1 MLYLVGESKTAKSF
15 VLIDAKSQHYYKSNL
30 ETTWKSLDAW
40 LYPMTVEN
48 LNKIYSLKQQVEV
61 GLEVL
66 FLPIEPYVTGQ
77 AKYLGLEKFRK
88 YYVYRPWEG
97 VPSFIFLDKFIDLWV
112 SQGGCN
118 HEELQN
124 FLKQSYVKLDS
135 NSFDPYKYENCNV
148 SKPTNS
154 KTLQSEV
161 SIRFEGSDLDVREDF
176 QRTRKLSML
185 RNCLKNVVSKRTAQ
199 VELEIQKGLEKAE
212 STKRLKQV
220 AEIKRLRYQR
230 KAERGLRSIIEHKLS
245 QLSNYTV
252 RKNRDIETAVF
263 TNIQGDLISV
273 KDFLLRE
280 FGSNYLNI
288 PFITHEIVVE
298 GTVVGGLL
306 TLNLTELLRTKI
318 ADFVYSHYEMYNSA
332 FKYSKFPFEELKD
345 SKFKRL
351 QTVFDFKCDFDHF
364 KAEGLFFKLGLTD
377 KSSPFALWD
386 DNSKRYE
393 TSVFRTLGMG
403 IGREL
408 TKTEVYNSVSYWF
421 DEHIDTVDSVKY
433 KEKQWLNREV
443 IESAIPSMN
452 TNIVYICYLPDSQ
465 VIKVGRTENWVS
477 RRGVYTRSSGANPK
491 TNGRMRLCY
500 FWETFKTGDSV
511 IDKYIMFCAEDHL
524 KRLAKEKMVL
534 VEGKE
539 YFEGFDINEFVALTK
554 EYFSN
559 IDLKTLL
566 QIRSLSKLKHFAQN
580 ERYNT
585 ECLIV
590 ELRRLANL

>member
-1 MLYLVGESKTAKSF
+1 MLYLVGDSNTAKSF
-15 VLIDAKSQHYYKSNL
+15 VLIDAKSQHYFKSNL
-30 ETTWKSLDAW
+30 ETTWKSLDACM
-40 LYPMTVEN
+40 YSMTVEN
-48 LNKIYSLKQQVEV
+48 LNKIYSLKKQVEV

-135 NSFDPYKYENCNV
+135 NSFDPYEYENCKV
-148 SKPTNS
+148 SKPTHS
-154 KTLQSEV
+154 KVPTK
-161 SIRFEGSDLDVREDF
+161 SDVMEDF
-176 QRTRKLSML
+176 QRTRQLNLL
-185 RNCLKNVVSKRTAQ
+185 RNGLKNLVSKRTTQ
-199 VELEIQKGLEKAE
+199 VELEIQKLSEKEDKIRKLEKE
-212 STKRLKQV
+212 VETRK
-220 AEIKRLRYQR
+220 LRYQR
-230 KAERGLRSIIEHKLS
+230 KAEIGLRSVIDHKLS
-245 QLSNYTV
+245 TLNTYTI

-263 TNIQGDLISV
+263 TNIKGEVVFV
-273 KDFLLRE
+273 KDFLLSE
-280 FGSNYLNI
+280 FGSSYLNV
-288 PFITHEIVVE
+288 PFTTHEILVGDRVI
-298 GTVVGGLL
+298 GGLL
-306 TLNLTELLRTKI
+306 TLNLTELSRTKI
-318 ADFVYSHYEMYNSA
+318 TEFVYHYHNMYLYT
-332 FKYSKFPFEELKD
+332 FKYERFLFKDLKD
-345 SKFKRL
+345 SEFKRL
-351 QTVFDFKCDFDHF
+351 QTIFDFRCDFDHF
-364 KAEGLFFKLGLTD
+364 RDNGLFFKLGLVNNHN
-377 KSSPFALWD
+377 PFAKWD
-386 DNSKRYE
+386 KTSKRYE
-393 TSVFRTLGMG
+393 NPVFTICELS
-403 IGREL
+403 REL
-408 TKTEVYNSVSYWF
+408 TKTDIYFSVSYWF
-421 DEHIDTVDSVKY
+421 EKHTDTVTSLKY
-433 KEKQWLNREV
+433 KERQWLNREV
-443 IESAIPSMN
+443 IDSVVPQNN
-452 TNIVYICYLPDSQ
+452 TNLIYVCYLPESQ

-559 IDLKTLL
+559 IDLQTLL

-585 ECLIV
+585 ECLIA
-590 ELRRLANL
+590 ELRRLANI